1 MSFDYILDTFG
12 KFRKRR
18 TRFAELEEKAISL
31 LTSFVNGKVGNKE
44 FVVAFDGVRKNFIEL
59 TKKDGQT
66 VIDEDTPLWLNSLLG
81 LHYMKWLQFQQVKW
95 YFDGHPDELVG
106 ERKDRF
112 DELQQMG
119 YDERF
124 VEICKSVLIELRT

>member
-12 KFRKRR
+12 KFRKRN
-18 TRFAELEEKAISL
+18 TRLTELEEKAISL
-31 LTSFVNGKVGNKE
+31 LASFVSRTMGSKE
-44 FVVAFDGVRKNFIEL
+44 FAIAFNNVRKNYIEL

-66 VIDEDTPLWLNSLLG
+66 VIDEDTPLWLNSFLG

-95 YFDGHPDELVG
+95 YFEEHPDELVEG
-106 ERKDRF
+106 MKDWF
-112 DELQQMG
+112 DEQQQMG

-124 VEICKSVLIELRT
+124 VETCRSILRELN

>member
-12 KFRKRR
+12 KFRKRN
-18 TRFAELEEKAISL
+18 TRFTELEEKAISL
-31 LTSFVNGKVGNKE
+31 LASFVSRTMGSKE
-44 FVVAFDGVRKNFIEL
+44 FAIAFNNIRKNYIEL

-66 VIDEDTPLWLNSLLG
+66 VIDEDTPLWLNSFLG

-95 YFDGHPDELVG
+95 YFEEHPDELVEG
-106 ERKDRF
+106 MKDRF

-124 VEICKSVLIELRT
+124 VETCRSILRELN